1 MQAIKLT
8 LSNLD
13 ISHFSN
19 VHLFFTGVFPF
30 SFICVLFKTH
40 FYKKKNN
47 SGKGLGLFVF
57 VLPKE
62 TENERVTQER
72 VCTRY
77 INAA

>member
-40 FYKKKNN
+40 FYKNN